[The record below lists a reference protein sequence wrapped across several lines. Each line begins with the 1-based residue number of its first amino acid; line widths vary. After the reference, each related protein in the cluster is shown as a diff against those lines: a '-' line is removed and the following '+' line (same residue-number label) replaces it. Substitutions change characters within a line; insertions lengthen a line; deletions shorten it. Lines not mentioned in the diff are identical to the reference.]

1 MKQNGRWI
9 KMWPDC
15 AVYPGIFIRQFV
27 NNKELRY
34 KVIGPALID
43 GFIEIEELPS
53 KYHFLLSSSLTRH
66 NVSINLMLEN
76 RWEIFIEGLDPE
88 TVFPVSKQEAFSMLD
103 KLLSPQVKSQITSM
117 TKDAFVNGNHFN
129 LGLYIRNN
137 FGLYLG
143 NIALIKD
150 LNAVGLDAEEIS
162 SILLTQFYYHLIE
175 PKDSKML
182 LGLQQLHPDLYICL
196 ESRPFQ
202 EANQQSAGVL
212 LDIEGSTII
221 IYLFSTLRWYQ
232 DRAMRSIQ
240 FNHEYLPDHP
250 RIPLIITHRE
260 ELYEIQNQSAAE
272 IIFTDTYGKSNVI
285 KFPWWKSH
293 FSLIKSMKRIILFSL
308 TDELKKAENYYFG
321 FGNFGSFDDFQS
333 YMDSTTER
341 SFY

>member
-15 AVYPGIFIRQFV
+15 AVYPGIIVRQFV
-27 NNKELRY
+27 NNREVQY
-34 KVIGPALID
+34 EVIGPALIE
-43 GFIEIEELPS
+43 GFVSIEEIQSPGDLL
-53 KYHFLLSSSLTRH
+53 KLLSLRKH
-66 NVSINLMLEN
+66 NVSMNFFLEN
-76 RWEIFIEGLDPE
+76 KCEIFIEGLDPE
-88 TVFPVSKQEAFSMLD
+88 TEFPHSLNEAITMLD
-103 KLLSPQVKSQITSM
+103 KLLSVQVKNDIRSM
-117 TKDAFVNGNHFN
+117 KIDSFIEGNHFN

-143 NIALIKD
+143 NLELIKD
-150 LNAVGLDAEEIS
+150 LKAEGKEAEEIS
-162 SILLTQFYYHLIE
+162 SLILKHYYYHLVE
-175 PKDSKML
+175 PTESEML

-196 ESRPFQ
+196 ESRPFH
-202 EANQQSAGVL
+202 EAHQQSAGVL
-212 LDIEGSTII
+212 LDMKESTII

-272 IIFTDTYGKSNVI
+272 IIFTDTYGQSNVI

-308 TDELKKAENYYFG
+308 TDELKKAENFYFG